1 MKVSLMNQTERLL
14 KAKIPCAE
22 TGIDVKHT
30 LCDICCPSFHCGIDA
45 YVKDGKVVKIEGTA
59 DHPVN
64 HGLLCPKG
72 LSNRQYIYREDRI
85 RTPLRRV
92 GKRGE
97 GKFEPISWDEAYRE
111 IASRLNAIKAKHGP
125 ESVIFYSGYTKWYR
139 PCLLYTSRCV

>member
-1 MKVSLMNQTERLL
+1 MNETERLL

-72 LSNRQYIYREDRI
+72 LSNRQMCIRDRCDFLLGLYQMVSSL
-85 RTPLRRV
+85 PAPFHLFLR
-92 GKRGE
+92 
-97 GKFEPISWDEAYRE
+97 F
-111 IASRLNAIKAKHGP
+111 
-125 ESVIFYSGYTKWYR
+125 T
-139 PCLLYTSRCV
+139 

>member
-1 MKVSLMNQTERLL
+1 MNQTERLL

-85 RTPLRRV
+85 RLCAVWESEARESLNPFLGT
-92 GKRGE
+92 K
-97 GKFEPISWDEAYRE
+97 PIVKSPA
-111 IASRLNAIKAKHGP
+111 
-125 ESVIFYSGYTKWYR
+125 V
-139 PCLLYTSRCV
+139 

>member
-1 MKVSLMNQTERLL
+1 MNETERLL

-85 RTPLRRV
+85 HTR
-92 GKRGE
+92 
-97 GKFEPISWDEAYRE
+97 
-111 IASRLNAIKAKHGP
+111 KA
-125 ESVIFYSGYTKWYR
+125 
-139 PCLLYTSRCV
+139 L